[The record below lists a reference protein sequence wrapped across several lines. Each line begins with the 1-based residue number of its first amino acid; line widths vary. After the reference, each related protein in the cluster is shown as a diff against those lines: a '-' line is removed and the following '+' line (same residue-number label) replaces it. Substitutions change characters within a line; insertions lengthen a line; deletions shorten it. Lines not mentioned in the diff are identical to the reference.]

1 VIGPRALL
9 RRLLEYRWD
18 RQYEDGLR
26 WAREQLRAGVP
37 ADRVL
42 AQRSTR
48 PASQRDL
55 GIAVAVLQWP
65 LPHGSPLA
73 GAAGGATLVSNEC
86 KRSSSS
92 LQASEH
98 VGKQIAGAGG

>member
-1 VIGPRALL
+1 MIRRWI
-9 RRLLEYRWD
+9 RRLVEYRWD

-26 WAREQLRAGVP
+26 WANEQLRAGVP

-48 PASQRDL
+48 PACQRDL

-65 LPHGSPLA
+65 LPHCGPLA
-73 GAAGGATLVSNEC
+73 GSAGGATLVSNEC
-86 KRSSSS
+86 KRSSSIRKAS
-92 LQASEH
+92 LH
-98 VGKQIAGAGG
+98 VGEHTAGVGG